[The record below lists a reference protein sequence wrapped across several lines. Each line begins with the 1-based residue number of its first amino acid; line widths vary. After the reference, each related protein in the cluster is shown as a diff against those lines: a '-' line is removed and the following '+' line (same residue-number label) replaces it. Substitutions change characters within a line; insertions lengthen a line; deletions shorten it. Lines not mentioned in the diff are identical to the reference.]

1 MSSKHKMTI
10 QEVADE
16 AQVSKTTV
24 SFFLNGK
31 REKMSASTWNRIA
44 AVVEKYDYRPS
55 TTARLMTA
63 KHSCLL
69 GVLVGDITHH
79 FPIVWSRASPR
90 SAAPAATKSSLARA
104 TMTRTPNA
112 CTSTA

>member
-1 MSSKHKMTI
+1 MPSKRKMTI

-31 REKMSASTWNRIA
+31 REKMSANTWDRIA

-63 KHSCLL
+63 KHSFLL
-69 GVLVGDITHH
+69 GVLIGDITHH
-79 FPIVWSRASPR
+79 FSQP
-90 SAAPAATKSSLARA
+90 
-104 TMTRTPNA
+104 TRQRNRTNQPHRRLSDSDRNERL
-112 CTSTA
+112 